1 MPSSA
6 LSSVP
11 APTAR
16 AVSSPVRVAAAP
28 RRVNL
33 VVIHCSAT
41 ASGQRLQR
49 GKPGD
54 VGYQSCA
61 QIIDAW
67 HAERGFQ
74 RSAAACAAL
83 NPHLPHIG
91 YHYVVDL
98 DGQVFTGRG
107 LDEVGAHAKD
117 HNAASIGICLVGGA
131 EAQAQFTPAQWKAL
145 KNLVLTLRMQ
155 TGVPLQPPRR
165 NGLQVADGMCGH
177 RDLSADLNADGAI
190 TPTEWV
196 KTCPGFE
203 VADWLANLLEP
214 LPAHMPPAPAGPV

>member
-1 MPSSA
+1 MFSSA

-11 APTAR
+11 APQT
-16 AVSSPVRVAAAP
+16 SPVRVASAP

-54 VGYQSCA
+54 VGFQNAA
-61 QIIDAW
+61 QIIDTW
-67 HAERGFQ
+67 HAERSFL

-107 LDEVGAHAKD
+107 LNEVGAHAKD

-131 EAQAQFTPAQWKAL
+131 EREAQFTPAQWKAL

-165 NGLQVADGMCGH
+165 NGNQVVGGVCGH
-177 RDLSADLNADGAI
+177 RDLSPDLNGNGRAEPG
-190 TPTEWV
+190 EWL

-214 LPAHMPPAPAGPV
+214 LPGHMLPAPAKPV